1 MDNTPYDDVFR
12 TLLTDCTELKQLEAE
27 YASIRERLEIAC
39 QMGDLNRYAKAAI
52 LDMSRKVIE
61 HLAVK
66 YQKVAKGVSRKMGGK
81 VLEYEAK
88 DILNRGRMEEKFQLA
103 AKLLKSGSSVEYVAE
118 LTELP
123 QEAVLE
129 LAQTLQSEQ

>member
-1 MDNTPYDDVFR
+1 MEN
-12 TLLTDCTELKQLEAE
+12 
-27 YASIRERLEIAC
+27 
-39 QMGDLNRYAKAAI
+39 
-52 LDMSRKVIE
+52 
-61 HLAVK
+61 
-66 YQKVAKGVSRKMGGK
+66 
-81 VLEYEAK
+81 EAK

>member
-39 QMGDLNRYAKAAI
+39 QMGDLSRYAKAAI

-66 YQKVAKGVSRKMGGK
+66 YKNVAKGVSRTMGGK
-81 VLEYEAK
+81 VLNYEAK

>member
-1 MDNTPYDDVFR
+1 
-12 TLLTDCTELKQLEAE
+12 
-27 YASIRERLEIAC
+27 
-39 QMGDLNRYAKAAI
+39 
-52 LDMSRKVIE
+52 MSRKVIE
-61 HLAVK
+61 NLAVK
-66 YQKVAKGVSRKMGGK
+66 YENVAKEVCRQMGGK
-81 VLEYEAK
+81 VLNYEAK

-103 AKLLKSGSSVEYVAE
+103 AKLLKRGSSVEYVAE

>member
-1 MDNTPYDDVFR
+1 
-12 TLLTDCTELKQLEAE
+12 
-27 YASIRERLEIAC
+27 
-39 QMGDLNRYAKAAI
+39 
-52 LDMSRKVIE
+52 
-61 HLAVK
+61 
-66 YQKVAKGVSRKMGGK
+66 MGGK

-123 QEAVLE
+123 
-129 LAQTLQSEQ
+129 SD

>member
-1 MDNTPYDDVFR
+1 
-12 TLLTDCTELKQLEAE
+12 
-27 YASIRERLEIAC
+27 
-39 QMGDLNRYAKAAI
+39 
-52 LDMSRKVIE
+52 
-61 HLAVK
+61 
-66 YQKVAKGVSRKMGGK
+66 MGGK

-88 DILNRGRMEEKFQLA
+88 DILNRGRMEEKFQLAAKWVEKFQLA